1 MVFKEFGKD
10 IINLSKNYK
19 TLNVVTSEQVNSLG
33 LLTNNL
39 NSLKDIG
46 NLTTDSMNG
55 LYKSVQSFGNDNLTY
70 YFQSVAEGAENARV
84 NIVDAYAAILDGNTH
99 GLKNVQSIMN
109 TFNNS
114 FDGSVEKQKEFTK
127 AVGQSNKGLA
137 NYLNSIEAGG
147 TATLKGYAGQLVKT
161 TAKTIGLQVAT
172 TALQA
177 AISLGLSLAI
187 NALIAGISKAINKQK
202 ELREEIENNAES
214 AKENIKNISDLYLEY
229 RKLSE
234 EFKTNKNVKDELS
247 STTDSLLEALGYEKT
262 QIDELTKGY
271 QNLDDAINK
280 ATLDSLKKA
289 ADSLNLEVGEKFKEL
304 QDTMIG
310 SGVGVWDENT
320 FTFKNTGKQSSENLK
335 MLKALK
341 DAQIAN
347 TQFYDSSHQG
357 NVMGINIDTSTIEGM
372 QEALKTYEQIIDTI
386 RYNSG
391 LSAEELGLNT
401 TFQELVTRYTNLDIA
416 INNYSSALKNYNDNI
431 AQQVVITSLIGKEI
445 PKTQEAFE
453 QYKQDLINSILS
465 NPNNQF
471 IGTASDIETA
481 INYII
486 GLMPEFAEFTSNTN
500 SNFDDTTNSIYNL
513 VEASDDLQKSLDDT
527 FSNQSTIQ
535 SAFDKIQEGSS
546 LSADEVRK
554 LIELCPQL
562 ATEFVK
568 TADGYTIGADKL
580 INANDEIVQST
591 KQSLQERADYLKQF
605 INTDYDTNGID
616 SSYEA
621 KKYNEWQQS
630 VKSAKTELEGLEL
643 VLSMFG
649 ITLEDTDD
657 KISDLTKST
666 SNLVG
671 KAKTLSSAFA
681 EQKENGKLSADTVLS
696 LIENGYSAALM
707 YDKETGAIKLNTQAY
722 LDLAKAEI
730 QKQRTEIEIAKNDT
744 LQSKLD
750 AERSIVSNLGWEYL
764 ETSKAAI
771 EFAKAK
777 ELINNANADLSNYD
791 AQIAALNDLEN
802 SLGVVTEGLYGDNS
816 KEKPQSVLD
825 FEKEYA
831 RRQHEI
837 NMGRMS
843 EDEDYYKWLESA
855 SKTAF
860 EGLTDYQD
868 DLWKYEEE
876 VYKGRKQL
884 LEDYYDTQQKY
895 LEDRIDSLETQVD
908 VTLNTSKTSDG
919 TELNTKEK
927 YEYIKDTYQEI
938 INEIET
944 FKNEI
949 INNGIEGHEELVAEL
964 EKQVE
969 EYQQKIEDTFKTAVE
984 EEKDYIEKLK
994 DSYIDSYDERIDKIK
1009 EQKEAAEEA
1018 IQAEIDA
1025 LKKVNDE
1032 KQRTNDLEKAKQK
1045 LENAKKQRTRAVL
1058 GADGT
1063 MSYQVDQD
1071 KIDEAQKEY
1080 DEALLENQI
1089 AILEE
1094 QKEIQSNGYD
1104 TLIEN
1109 LENEQEAGERRFDIL
1124 LKVLDEY
1131 LNPDNTTSNSDV
1143 WSQLAKMQGAK
1154 YENGTWYDKDGKTI
1168 NVESLVKSAET
1179 KTDDKKKAETDNSK
1193 SETDSA
1199 LKNFFTSLEKRFNLD
1214 TGSLTLEK
1222 VQQAFGNSIS
1232 ANYNPYGA
1240 MNEKTGLTGNGYTSY
1255 VNNENANITSTFN
1268 GDIIINNPVGNSND
1282 LAQEL
1287 IKNLPSAI
1295 NRQTHKS

>member
-33 LLTNNL
+33 LLTNHL

-99 GLKNVQSIMN
+99 GLQNVQSIMN

-161 TAKTIGLQVAT
+161 TAQTVGLQVAT

-229 RKLSE
+229 RKLSD
-234 EFKTNKNVKDELS
+234 EFITNKNVKDELS
-247 STTDSLLEALGYEKT
+247 STTNSLLEALGYEKT

-289 ADSLNLEVGEKFKEL
+289 SDSLNLEVGEKFKDL
-304 QDTMIG
+304 QDMF
-310 SGVGVWDENT
+310 SGVGIWNSD
-320 FTFKNTGKQSSENLK
+320 TFKFDNIGKQSFENMK
-335 MLKALK
+335 MLQAVR
-341 DAQIAN
+341 DAQIEN
-347 TQFYDSSHQG
+347 VQFFDETNSG
-357 NVMGINIDTSTIEGM
+357 NVMGINIDTSTIDGM
-372 QEALKTYEQIIDTI
+372 KKAADTYKQIIDTI

-401 TFQELVTRYTNLDIA
+401 TFQELVTRYTNLDTA

-471 IGTASDIETA
+471 IGTESDIETA
-481 INYII
+481 INNII

-500 SNFDDTTNSIYNL
+500 SNFDATTNSIYNL
-513 VEASDDLQKSLDDT
+513 VAASDDLQKSLDNI
-527 FSNQSTIQ
+527 FSNQSIIQ

-605 INTDYDTNGID
+605 INTDYNTSGIGG
-616 SSYEA
+616 SYEA
-621 KKYNEWQQS
+621 KKYYEWQQS

-649 ITLEDTDD
+649 ITLEDAND

-802 SLGVVTEGLYGDNS
+802 SLGLVTEGLYGDNF

-825 FEKEYA
+825 FEEEYA

-837 NMGRMS
+837 NMGRMK
-843 EDEDYYKWLESA
+843 EDEEYYKWLESA
-855 SKTAF
+855 AKTAF
-860 EGLTDYQD
+860 EGLADYQD
-868 DLWKYEEE
+868 DLYKYEEE

-884 LEDYYDTQQKY
+884 AEDYYNDRITDLESQIEIATKYSTDKDGNSLNTQEKFDYIRSTYQEILSEIDRRRNEIIQAGLEGNGDILKALEQQYEKYVKEMADIFKDEVESEIDYIQDLQDTVEQVYDDKIDKIEAEKKAM
-895 LEDRIDSLETQVD
+895 EDRYDAEIDKIDNIIDSLEKENDQKQLA
-908 VTLNTSKTSDG
+908 LNIAKAEKELAEARRKRNVGVLQANG
-919 TELNTKEK
+919 T
-927 YEYIKDTYQEI
+927 ISYQ
-938 INEIET
+938 
-944 FKNEI
+944 
-949 INNGIEGHEELVAEL
+949 A
-964 EKQVE
+964 
-969 EYQQKIEDTFKTAVE
+969 DP
-984 EEKDYIEKLK
+984 
-994 DSYIDSYDERIDKIK
+994 
-1009 EQKEAAEEA
+1009 EA
-1018 IQAEIDA
+1018 I
-1025 LKKVNDE
+1025 
-1032 KQRTNDLEKAKQK
+1032 T
-1045 LENAKKQRTRAVL
+1045 
-1058 GADGT
+1058 
-1063 MSYQVDQD
+1063 
-1071 KIDEAQKEY
+1071 EAQNNLNELYLKRTT
-1080 DEALLENQI
+1080 EALEQ
-1089 AILEE
+1089 
-1094 QKEIQSNGYD
+1094 QKEILQKNKEIESDNYDAKINNLNADKDKWKDFYDDLVD
-1104 TLIEN
+1104 TLN
-1109 LENEQEAGERRFDIL
+1109 
-1124 LKVLDEY
+1124 EY
-1131 LNPDNTTSNSDV
+1131 LNPKQKESNSNV
-1143 WSQLAKMQGAK
+1143 WNTVAGEDGAVKVGKVEMSTDQIDARIGSEDIAKSLIEKLIKASNDEVKAK
-1154 YENGTWYDKDGKTI
+1154 E
-1168 NVESLVKSAET
+1168 LVK
-1179 KTDDKKKAETDNSK
+1179 
-1193 SETDSA
+1193 
-1199 LKNFFTSLEKRFNLD
+1199 NLD
-1214 TGSLTLEK
+1214 LNNAYNALW
-1222 VQQAFGNSIS
+1222 GNSLR
-1232 ANYNPYGA
+1232 PV
-1240 MNEKTGLTGNGYTSY
+1240 GLAELQKAGMFNNVSTQNY
-1255 VNNENANITSTFN
+1255 VNNNGQTVNLSI
-1268 GDIIINNPVGNSND
+1268 GDITITNPVGNS
-1282 LAQEL
+1282 
-1287 IKNLPSAI
+1287 KNLAEELMKKLPNAMLQQI
-1295 NRQTHKS
+1295 YKVR